1 MSWDISWQL
10 MLFQVIKTQVTRNR
24 KLINQ
29 GLLTSVIYGFLSD
42 RYGRRPILILA
53 CIGEA
58 LGLIWV
64 LLLCII

>member
-1 MSWDISWQL
+1 